1 MASVRIWT
9 LESDYDAKA
18 VRSLA
23 EKLAIHLQLDQ
34 LSIQVSGKGA
44 LPKPKKRGPPPHEIL
59 SRAVQNFLKQD
70 DCVIFVIDSDGPMSK
85 NQRRQQPNSLFNQ
98 IMQIVNDSSIDG
110 RVYFAPAVH
119 ELESWLLIDCLG
131 LSCCFAGKRSR
142 YRENCRQKLSSHPS
156 LSRLIRNKQPGDTEN
171 IVEAVEGGRGPK
183 EYLIDFSE
191 HVLLGLN
198 PNMPQ
203 RNIKRE
209 RYREAMAP
217 EIADHLVINQQTLGR
232 NASLRKLGNYLA
244 RVN

>member
-44 LPKPKKRGPPPHEIL
+44 LPKPKKRGPPPHEML
-59 SRAVQNFLKQD
+59 RKAVQNYLMQD

-85 NQRRQQPNSLFNQ
+85 DQRRRQPNSLFNQ
-98 IMQIVNDSSIDG
+98 IMRIVNDSSLDG
-110 RVYFAPAVH
+110 KVYFAPAVQ

-131 LSCCFAGKRSR
+131 ISCCFAGKRSH

-171 IVEAVEGGRGPK
+171 IVEAVAGGRGPK
-183 EYLIDFSE
+183 EYLTDFSE
-191 HVLLGLN
+191 QILLGLN
-198 PNMPQ
+198 PSMQQ

-209 RYREAMAP
+209 RYHEKMAP
-217 EIADHLVINQQTLGR
+217 EVAEHVEMTRQTLGR
-232 NASLRKLGNYLA
+232 NASLRQLGNYLA

>member
-44 LPKPKKRGPPPHEIL
+44 LPKPKKRGPPQHEML
-59 SRAVQNFLKQD
+59 RRAVQNYLMQD
-70 DCVIFVIDSDGPMSK
+70 DCVIFVIDS
-85 NQRRQQPNSLFNQ
+85 
-98 IMQIVNDSSIDG
+98 
-110 RVYFAPAVH
+110 
-119 ELESWLLIDCLG
+119 
-131 LSCCFAGKRSR
+131 
-142 YRENCRQKLSSHPS
+142 RQKLSSPPA

-171 IVEAVEGGRGPK
+171 IVEAVAGGEGPK
-183 EYLIDFSE
+183 EYLIDFSKQI
-191 HVLLGLN
+191 LLGLN
-198 PNMPQ
+198 PNMQQ

-209 RYREAMAP
+209 RYHESMAP
-217 EIADHLVINQQTLGR
+217 EVAEHVEMTRQTLGR
-232 NASLRKLGNYLA
+232 NASLRQLGNYLA